1 MKNWGIQLQFE
12 QIRNLKRILSL
23 LKQISRDDVYIYS
36 KRNPEE
42 ISFATMNKERT
53 ILADMFLKKEE
64 TITDESESKKH
75 KTYSL
80 KTGPL
85 FYDIMDMVE
94 NGSIVQ
100 FDFDDKFNINIFYD
114 DIMMNSSLNFTSE
127 DFIGF
132 PSMKDNIK
140 FKISGEKMAHAFN
153 LLLRLKNDLLVKIE
167 NKDLIIESISAQGN
181 TQLKIPASISN
192 KKEFKESIYD
202 YEIIKPLLSASKLS
216 NYIEIMFYWN
226 KKIENNVIIAKCHFK
241 DYNGHIKYL
250 FTPKGVLNELS

>member
-1 MKNWGIQLQFE
+1 M
-12 QIRNLKRILSL
+12 
-23 LKQISRDDVYIYS
+23 LKQISRDNIYIYS
-36 KRNPEE
+36 KKNPEE
-42 ISFATMNKERT
+42 INLATMNKERT
-53 ILADMFLKKEE
+53 ILADIFLKKEE
-64 TITDESESKKH
+64 TTIDKPELKRH

-100 FDFDDKFNINIFYD
+100 FDFDDNFNINIFYD
-114 DIMMNSSLNFTSE
+114 DIMLNSSLNSTSE

-132 PSMKDNIK
+132 PKMKDNIK
-140 FKISGEKMAHAFN
+140 FKVSGEKMAHAFN

-167 NKDLIIESISAQGN
+167 NKDLLIESISDQGN
-181 TQLKIPASISN
+181 IQLKIPASISKR
-192 KKEFKESIYD
+192 KKFKESVYD

-216 NYIEIMFYWN
+216 NYVEIMFYWN

-241 DYNGHIKYL
+241 DYNGYIQYL